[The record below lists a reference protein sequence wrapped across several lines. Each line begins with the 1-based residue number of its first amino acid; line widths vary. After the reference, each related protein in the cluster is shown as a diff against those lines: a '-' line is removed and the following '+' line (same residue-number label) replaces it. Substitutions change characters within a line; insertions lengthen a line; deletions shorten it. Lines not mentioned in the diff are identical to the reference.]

1 MGVGGCVSVSV
12 SSFVP
17 SSLLWLA
24 GSGMGVGAGLGEGV
38 GASRYFVEG
47 AVCWLRM
54 GRFMCMPKF
63 LVAAGKV

>member
-1 MGVGGCVSVSV
+1 VSGSV
-12 SSFVP
+12 SSVVP

-47 AVCWLRM
+47 AVCWLGM
-54 GRFMCMPKF
+54 ERFMCMPKF
-63 LVAAGKV
+63 LVVVGKG